1 MTYTTL
7 EELIYETIHRAR
19 EPVPVLAD
27 KLGISANYLYKMGI
41 PHENGADFKLK
52 HAVPLMQETK
62 NYKLLKKINQLCG
75 FLPPV
80 KVPRVARNKTED
92 AALVAEYQQVCHQ
105 AVNALMA
112 YLEDPQN
119 QEKCDQ
125 VIDALQDVASHSI
138 GVSKR
143 VEHDHQIG
151 LFNEK

>member
-1 MTYTTL
+1 MTYITL
-7 EELIYETIHRAR
+7 QELVYETVHRAP

-62 NYKLLKKINQLCG
+62 NYKILKKMNQLCG

-105 AVNALMA
+105 AVNALID
-112 YLEDPQN
+112 YLEDPRDPETRDRVIESL
-119 QEKCDQ
+119 QE
-125 VIDALQDVASHSI
+125 VASHSI

-143 VEHDHQIG
+143 VQHDSQIG
-151 LFNEK
+151 LFDE

>member
-7 EELIYETIHRAR
+7 EELVYETVHRAR

-27 KLGISANYLYKMGI
+27 QLGISANYLYKMGI

-62 NYKLLKKINQLCG
+62 NYKILRKMNQLCG

-80 KVPRVARNKTED
+80 KMPRVARNKTED
-92 AALVAEYQQVCHQ
+92 AALVAEYQQVCHR
-105 AVNALMA
+105 AVTALMA

-119 QEKCDQ
+119 PEKGER
-125 VIDALQDVASHSI
+125 VIDALQEVASHSI

-143 VEHDHQIG
+143 VQHDRQLG
-151 LFNEK
+151 LFEE